1 MTEAKELMQVILLG
15 AISLAVI
22 VWIVTLIREWRS

>member
-1 MTEAKELMQVILLG
+1 MTEAKEIMQVILLG

-22 VWIVTLIREWRS
+22 VWVITLIKDWRS